1 MNPFIFLLTLHWS
14 IQESC
19 FCSSGLRMTSPARAK
34 VPTLDRRFSHLMQ
47 AIDINY
53 AIILVKVDRIPFHQ
67 FRLCVAFLSYVPH
80 LKPWSWL
87 WWRCLSTRRAMNN
100 SRAPRWVLMCSSAC
114 LFTRRRA
121 LPQKTATIVCG
132 EYLQYGADAIS
143 CNGVMRNIYLM
154 DPWMMVY
161 VSTCHGCEDQW
172 KSWSCTCSSL
182 WHMGG
187 NMELPRLAFLTPLF
201 FFLSW
206 KTTDVSINDS
216 PFVLRV
222 SLLQ

>member
-1 MNPFIFLLTLHWS
+1 
-14 IQESC
+14 
-19 FCSSGLRMTSPARAK
+19 
-34 VPTLDRRFSHLMQ
+34 MQ

-132 EYLQYGADAIS
+132 EYLQHGADAIS
-143 CNGVMRNIYLM
+143 CNGVIPKYLFNGSM
-154 DPWMMVY
+154 DDGICIDLSWLRR
-161 VSTCHGCEDQW
+161 QW
-172 KSWSCTCSSL
+172 KSWSCSCSSL

-187 NMELPRLAFLTPLF
+187 NTELPRLSFLTPLF

-216 PFVLRV
+216 PFVLRL